1 MARQRARSNRLRAAG
16 VRSCVRSKAPELVL
30 ARQFGRLR
38 DRDIVD
44 NRRRVASTIYL
55 DLRRLDLLGLGLA
68 ALPCPA
74 RMMVLAVLLTAS
86 RSAVSAMCE
95 YRWVVR

>member
-1 MARQRARSNRLRAAG
+1 MARQRARSDRLRALMRATE
-16 VRSCVRSKAPELVL
+16 APELAL
-30 ARQFGRLR
+30 ARQLGRLR
-38 DRDIVD
+38 DRDIVED
-44 NRRRVASTIYL
+44 VESRRTTYL
-55 DLRRLDLLGLGLA
+55 DLRRPDLLGLGRA

>member
-1 MARQRARSNRLRAAG
+1 MVRQRARSDRVPAAG
-16 VRSCVRSKAPELVL
+16 VRSCAQSMAPELVL
-30 ARQFGRLR
+30 ARQLARLR
-38 DRDIVD
+38 DRDIVED
-44 NRRRVASTIYL
+44 VESRRTAYL
-55 DLRRLDLLGLGLA
+55 DLRRLDLLGLGRA